1 MNGWLLDTNIISEL
15 RKGIRANDRV
25 RAWRQSIRQASLHLS
40 VLTLLEVRRGIVL
53 LERRDPQS
61 AAHLAQWF
69 RRLKGEYRGRI
80 LPVTLHIAE
89 VCSGLSPDQP
99 LPAID
104 GLLAATAKAHDLT
117 IATRNVAD
125 FARSGVPV
133 ENPFEFGE

>member
-69 RRLKGEYRGRI
+69 RMLKREYRGRI

-104 GLLAATAKAHDLT
+104 ALLAATAKAHDLT

-133 ENPFEFGE
+133 ENPFEFGG

>member
-1 MNGWLLDTNIISEL
+1 MK
-15 RKGIRANDRV
+15 R
-25 RAWRQSIRQASLHLS
+25 
-40 VLTLLEVRRGIVL
+40 
-53 LERRDPQS
+53 
-61 AAHLAQWF
+61 
-69 RRLKGEYRGRI
+69 EYRGRI
-80 LPVTLHIAE
+80 LPVTLRIAE

>member
-1 MNGWLLDTNIISEL
+1 M
-15 RKGIRANDRV
+15 
-25 RAWRQSIRQASLHLS
+25 HLS

-53 LERRDPQS
+53 IERRDPQS

-69 RRLKGEYRGRI
+69 RTLKREYRGRI
-80 LPVTLHIAE
+80 LPVTLRIAE
-89 VCSGLSPDQP
+89 VCSGLSPGP

-125 FARSGVPV
+125 FIRSGVPV
-133 ENPFEFGE
+133 ENPFEFGG